1 MWEVTT
7 QCWLYQPSAC
17 GPGKY
22 NKSGWKIHESRPVSR
37 TPPYMAFTS
46 IVASKTMSWVSVL
59 SSSVMDLL
67 VVRRNKPF
75 SLSTLTGSVSL
86 ENWQKSIHD
95 YHDEQTLV
103 ERYLSTCISN
113 AGTENQRH
121 ICIGRRK
128 TLSVYSVIVF
138 VEESNK
144 SKKIKPKK
152 QNKTRTDK

>member
-7 QCWLYQPSAC
+7 QCWLCQPSAC

-22 NKSGWKIHESRPVSR
+22 NKSGWKSHESRPVSR

-46 IVASKTMSWVSVL
+46 IVASKTMSWVPVL

-75 SLSTLTGSVSL
+75 FLSTLTGLVSL
-86 ENWQKSIHD
+86 EKSIHD

-103 ERYLSTCISN
+103 ERYLSACISN

-128 TLSVYSVIVF
+128 TLNVYSVIVF

-144 SKKIKPKK
+144 SKENQTKK
-152 QNKTRTDK
+152 QNQTRTDK